1 MRELLDRQEDTDES
15 WTVRTSFL
23 GTRENPRETGSVSGI
38 RLDNFRPA
46 ALIRGVLDGMAQELY
61 GLYHTIQTG
70 TGLSPA
76 RLMASGNGVRR
87 NPALRARFGMPLAV
101 VAHQEEAAY
110 GAAAAAVSM
119 SPKIRR
125 G

>member
-1 MRELLDRQEDTDES
+1 MLAPWRAQ
-15 WTVRTSFL
+15 
-23 GTRENPRETGSVSGI
+23 
-38 RLDNFRPA
+38 A
-46 ALIRGVLDGMAQELY
+46 AMD
-61 GLYHTIQTG
+61 
-70 TGLSPA
+70 S
-76 RLMASGNGVRR
+76 ASGTGVRR
-87 NPALRARFGMPLAV
+87 NPALRDILRARFGMPLAV

>member
-1 MRELLDRQEDTDES
+1 
-15 WTVRTSFL
+15 
-23 GTRENPRETGSVSGI
+23 
-38 RLDNFRPA
+38 
-46 ALIRGVLDGMAQELY
+46 MAQELY

-87 NPALRARFGMPLAV
+87 NPALRDILRARFGMPLAV